1 MGQNIFCNKL
11 HYKLCLCGPIYN
23 LHPYIW
29 IPILFKTQMYYP
41 MYIPRVLDFWLRWN
55 INTCSATSTQEQ
67 FPSGVSSPKAPSWF
81 WELWKSFCR
90 SSRLVRNWSLSMS
103 AEIWRYA
110 QRLIF
115 SSRFPRLQI
124 FWPFWYAM
132 APETDSSNV
141 WAPKMCRGCALNG
154 NPVNGS

>member
-1 MGQNIFCNKL
+1 MQQI
-11 HYKLCLCGPIYN
+11 
-23 LHPYIW
+23 
-29 IPILFKTQMYYP
+29 ILQALPLRSQLQSTPLYMDSHFVLYFKTQMYYP

-67 FPSGVSSPKAPSWF
+67 FPSGVSSPKASSWF

-154 NPVNGS
+154 NPVKGS